1 MTMIESVIRLG
12 SGERAASPAAP
23 RKATAPESAHDGF
36 IARRVSLA
44 MPNEILDY
52 YAWLFCQGGF
62 VNLRMTFEQF
72 LIVVATL
79 WPSKLRDDH
88 GG

>member
-1 MTMIESVIRLG
+1 
-12 SGERAASPAAP
+12 
-23 RKATAPESAHDGF
+23 
-36 IARRVSLA
+36 

-52 YAWLFCQGGF
+52 YAWIFCLRGF

-72 LIVVATL
+72 LTVAATL
-79 WPSKLRDDH
+79 WPSKLRGDH